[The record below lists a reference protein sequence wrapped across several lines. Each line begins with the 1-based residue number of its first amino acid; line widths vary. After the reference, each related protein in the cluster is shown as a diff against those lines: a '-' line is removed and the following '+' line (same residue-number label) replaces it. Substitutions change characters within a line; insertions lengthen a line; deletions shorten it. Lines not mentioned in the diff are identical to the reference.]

1 MIDVVIVA
9 LLAVIIII
17 QIAVMLR
24 KKPEE
29 DISSRI
35 KDMGDMI
42 YSGQKNMNEAVA
54 QRVEIL
60 SKGVLERQEEFR
72 KNLESSEIR
81 QEERFKTFSSETEQK
96 LENIRHTS
104 VSYTHLDVYKRQS
117 DCSFILQKVLNAAYV
132 LPCEQVSENSTESS
146 TETKTEVT
154 TEESRHIKIE
164 IGAKSFDATLY
175 DNAAADIL
183 IKQLPLSIEMDE
195 LNGNEKYYYFSDI
208 SFPTDSQRVGTINS
222 GDLMLYGNDC
232 LVLFYESFS
241 TPYSYTPLGYVD
253 DPMGLSEAVGNG
265 NITVS
270 FNISE

>member
-1 MIDVVIVA
+1 M
-9 LLAVIIII
+9 
-17 QIAVMLR
+17 
-24 KKPEE
+24 
-29 DISSRI
+29 SRI
-35 KDMGDMI
+35 FIMILFISTLCFTKVNTFAANFGDANDDGILTAYDAAILLQKVLDNSYKVPLEESNSDYIYYMDVNDDDM
-42 YSGQKNMNEAVA
+42 
-54 QRVEIL
+54 L
-60 SKGVLERQEEFR
+60 
-72 KNLESSEIR
+72 
-81 QEERFKTFSSETEQK
+81 
-96 LENIRHTS
+96 TS
-104 VSYTHLDVYKRQS
+104 S

-253 DPMGLSEAVGNG
+253 DPTGLSEAVGNG

>member
-1 MIDVVIVA
+1 M
-9 LLAVIIII
+9 
-17 QIAVMLR
+17 
-24 KKPEE
+24 
-29 DISSRI
+29 SRI
-35 KDMGDMI
+35 FIMILFISALCFTKVNTFAADFGDANDDGI
-42 YSGQKNMNEAVA
+42 ITAYDAAILLQK
-54 QRVEIL
+54 
-60 SKGVLERQEEFR
+60 VLDNSYKVPLEES
-72 KNLESSEIR
+72 NPDYL
-81 QEERFKTFSSETEQK
+81 
-96 LENIRHTS
+96 
-104 VSYTHLDVYKRQS
+104 YYLDVNDDDMLTS
-117 DCSFILQKVLNAAYV
+117 FDCSFILQKVLNAAYV

-146 TETKTEVT
+146 TGVSTEVTTERGTEVLTETITESSTETITEVT

-164 IGAKSFDATLY
+164 IGEKSFDATLY

-222 GDLMLYGNDC
+222 GDLMLFGNDC

-253 DPMGLSEAVGNG
+253 DPTGLAETVGNG
-265 NITVS
+265 NITVF